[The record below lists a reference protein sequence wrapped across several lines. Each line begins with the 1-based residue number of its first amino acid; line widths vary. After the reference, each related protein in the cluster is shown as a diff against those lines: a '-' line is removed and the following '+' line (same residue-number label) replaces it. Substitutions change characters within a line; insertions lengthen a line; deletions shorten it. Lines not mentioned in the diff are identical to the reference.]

1 MNMKRATHDLKTGTG
16 PERTPPKPAAVGAP
30 AAADSVVPL
39 KFLKKADPVLAAIIE
54 RVGPYK
60 IEYREPVFQT
70 LVRSIVYQQL
80 NGKAALT
87 IFNRL
92 AEAAKADPLTPES
105 ILRLRPARMRT
116 LGLSKQ
122 KLTYIRELARL
133 TRSGELK
140 FELFHAL
147 EDAHVIE
154 HLTRVKGV
162 GVWTA
167 HMFLIFA
174 LRRPDVLPTGDFGV
188 RAAMKKAYNLSE
200 MPKPA
205 EMERIAAAWRPY
217 SSVASWYLW
226 RSLEN
231 QGAL

>member
-1 MNMKRATHDLKTGTG
+1 MKRAIQH
-16 PERTPPKPAAVGAP
+16 
-30 AAADSVVPL
+30 
-39 KFLKKADPVLAAIIE
+39 LKKADPVLGAIME
-54 RVGPYK
+54 RVGPFK
-60 IEYREPVFQT
+60 IQYREPVFQT

-87 IFNRL
+87 IYNRL
-92 AEAAKADPLTPES
+92 AEAAKAEPLTPES
-105 ILRLRPARMRT
+105 ILKLRPQRMRA

-133 TRSGELK
+133 TKAGEVN
-140 FELFHAL
+140 FETCATL

-154 HLTRVKGV
+154 HLTKVKGV
-162 GVWTA
+162 GVWTV

-174 LRRPDVLPTGDFGV
+174 LRRPNILPTGDLGV
-188 RAAMKKAYNLSE
+188 RAAMKKAYGLPE

-205 EMERIAAAWRPY
+205 EMERIAASWHPY
-217 SSVASWYLW
+217 CSVASWYLW

-231 QGAL
+231 QGAM